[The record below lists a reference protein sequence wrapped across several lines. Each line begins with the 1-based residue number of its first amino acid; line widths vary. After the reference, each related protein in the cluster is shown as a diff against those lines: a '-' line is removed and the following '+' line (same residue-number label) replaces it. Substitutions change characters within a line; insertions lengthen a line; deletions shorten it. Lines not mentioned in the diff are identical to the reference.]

1 MDDISQYAEQ
11 GTAISGYEERGPY
24 HCSDCRHRLDPKSD
38 LCIHP
43 VVIADPELKDR
54 LVQISDGDT
63 YQQAIRIN
71 LEKGCCGYV
80 NQSKDEK
87 PIVLVLRHG
96 QTILN
101 KDKKFRSWKNVPLDE
116 IGIQQAEDAAQFL
129 KDYPIKKIFTSPLD
143 RAVHTAMFVEEVTEA
158 PIFKHPNLL
167 PWNLGE
173 ITGKSRDE
181 NADILNYY
189 IDHPEETIPGG
200 ESLKDFRDRMF
211 SVFEEVVS
219 EASKDNLIL
228 IVAHTSTI
236 TTLNQWVDENYTGR
250 PETDDES
257 VQPGGVVALYAD
269 EDKDDFELDP
279 IWGQVKKSDY
289 GS

>member
-1 MDDISQYAEQ
+1 MENTSKYNET
-11 GTAISGYEERGPY
+11 GTSISGYSENGPF
-24 HCSDCRHRLDPKSD
+24 HCEDCIHRVDPQSD

-54 LVQISDGDT
+54 LVQITNGTAVRVD
-63 YQQAIRIN
+63 
-71 LEKGCCGYV
+71 LERGCCAYV
-80 NQSKDEK
+80 NQDKE

-96 QTILN
+96 QTLLN

-116 IGIQQAEDAAQFL
+116 VGIQQAQDACEFL
-129 KDYPIKKIFTSPLD
+129 KSYPIKTIFTSPLD
-143 RAVHTAMFVEEVTEA
+143 RAVHTAMFIEEMKGC
-158 PIFKHPNLL
+158 PIVKHDDLL

-173 ITGKSRDE
+173 LTGKSREEYADE
-181 NADILNYY
+181 LNHY
-189 IDHPEETIPGG
+189 IDNPEETIPGG

-211 SVFEEVVS
+211 GAFDLIVG
-219 EASKDNLIL
+219 EASADNLIL

-250 PETDDES
+250 PESDDES
-257 VQPGGVVALYAD
+257 VQPGGVCALYAD
-269 EDKDDFELDP
+269 EDKDDFKLDP
-279 IWGQVKKSDY
+279 IWGVEKKSDY